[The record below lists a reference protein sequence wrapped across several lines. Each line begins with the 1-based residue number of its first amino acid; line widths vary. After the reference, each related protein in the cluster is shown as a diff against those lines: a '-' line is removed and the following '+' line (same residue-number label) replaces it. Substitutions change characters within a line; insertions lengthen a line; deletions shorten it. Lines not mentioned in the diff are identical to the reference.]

1 MSNNYYEDYLAKTND
16 NLRQSTL
23 LQQEKKRSSSSK
35 KWIFLSTLVILIV
48 GEGYYLWQKSKSP
61 QESVNNPSDELISME
76 KPNISL
82 LESNQSDNE
91 KSKEP
96 APKPTP
102 VPKEEI
108 KEPAP
113 KPTPALKEE
122 IKEPEPKPT
131 PAPKEEIKE
140 PAPKPTPAPKEEIK
154 EPAPKP
160 TPAPKEEIKEPEPKP
175 TPAPKEEIKKPA
187 PKPTPAP
194 KEEIKEPAPKPTPA
208 PKEQIKE
215 PAPKH
220 PLAKALLDA
229 KEACRRSSV
238 EGASSLEKIDTFNK
252 VVLDRS
258 IIKPNKISQKLALLE
273 EAFETRKENKAQE
286 LEALKKS
293 QKAKEK
299 SQSSKSYNTALKEEA
314 KVRKDEMQYV
324 TVKSGDSLF
333 KIAKRVYGDAM
344 KYDIIFKANS
354 DILKTK
360 TDLQIGQKLRVPK
373 LKEGE

>member
-48 GEGYYLWQKSKSP
+48 GEGYYLWQKSKTP

-76 KPNISL
+76 KPDISL
-82 LESNQSDNE
+82 LESNQSDSE
-91 KSKEP
+91 KITEP
-96 APKPTP
+96 EPKPTP
-102 VPKEEI
+102 APKEEIKEPEPKPTPALKEEI

-122 IKEPEPKPT
+122 IKEP
-131 PAPKEEIKE
+131 
-140 PAPKPTPAPKEEIK
+140 APKPTPAPKEEIK
-154 EPAPKP
+154 EPTPKP
-160 TPAPKEEIKEPEPKP
+160 TPAPKEQIKE
-175 TPAPKEEIKKPA
+175 PA